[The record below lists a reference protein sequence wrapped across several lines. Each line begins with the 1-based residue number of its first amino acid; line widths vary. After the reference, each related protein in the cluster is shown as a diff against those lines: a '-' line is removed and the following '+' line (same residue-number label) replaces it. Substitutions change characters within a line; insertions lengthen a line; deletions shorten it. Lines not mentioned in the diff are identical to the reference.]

1 MWLENKIFYE
11 DLEYITNQ
19 EFIQW
24 RRLQNKTVFITGG
37 TGLIGFYVINSLL
50 FYNRLY
56 HANIR
61 VVALV
66 RNYAK
71 ARDQFKSQL
80 NENPDMLTF
89 VEGAIEDIP
98 AVGMEINYILH
109 AASPTDSS
117 YFLEKPVETIQTTL
131 CGMWNVL
138 ELARKNPIE
147 GMVYLSSMEV
157 YGPNRDEEPVS
168 ESHASCLDTMSARS
182 SYPESKRMCE
192 NLCASYYK
200 EYQVPV
206 SCIRLTQTFGPGI
219 RYDDQRIF
227 AMLLRC
233 AMEEKDIE
241 LLTEGKTKRSYL
253 YLADAA
259 TAILTVLTSVNY
271 GQVYNAA
278 NEETYCSIKEMADL
292 VASQIAKSS
301 IEVIVNTHSDT
312 KTDKFLP
319 ELKMNLSVDWLKN
332 LGWTPHFSLA
342 NAFERTMKSLT
353 DNTGGNL

>member
-1 MWLENKIFYE
+1 MWLENKIFHE

-109 AASPTDSS
+109 AASQQIAHI
-117 YFLEKPVETIQTTL
+117 FLRNLLKQSKQRCAG
-131 CGMWNVL
+131 CGMCSSWQERILSKAWCIFPVWKCTD
-138 ELARKNPIE
+138 RIVMKN
-147 GMVYLSSMEV
+147 
-157 YGPNRDEEPVS
+157 R
-168 ESHASCLDTMSARS
+168 
-182 SYPESKRMCE
+182 
-192 NLCASYYK
+192 
-200 EYQVPV
+200 
-206 SCIRLTQTFGPGI
+206 
-219 RYDDQRIF
+219 
-227 AMLLRC
+227 
-233 AMEEKDIE
+233 
-241 LLTEGKTKRSYL
+241 
-253 YLADAA
+253 
-259 TAILTVLTSVNY
+259 
-271 GQVYNAA
+271 
-278 NEETYCSIKEMADL
+278 
-292 VASQIAKSS
+292 
-301 IEVIVNTHSDT
+301 
-312 KTDKFLP
+312 
-319 ELKMNLSVDWLKN
+319 
-332 LGWTPHFSLA
+332 
-342 NAFERTMKSLT
+342 
-353 DNTGGNL
+353 